1 MFIIMLSYVFVM
13 MIGLVIGQIPMGD
26 KKIVNVTDSEKDYRV
41 EGSSDLVYSKDHNH
55 TYYQLITPKIK
66 GATSKD
72 FKVEVKQK
80 YMKVTLNVNIN
91 NHNK

>member
-1 MFIIMLSYVFVM
+1 
-13 MIGLVIGQIPMGD
+13 MGD

-72 FKVEVKQK
+72 FKVEVK
-80 YMKVTLNVNIN
+80 
-91 NHNK
+91 